1 MLFAAT
7 QQVVIAQEA
16 SNLVCILGSPVT
28 TEYPDVTIEF
38 RATDINYQAIK
49 TLNHDN
55 VTIKEDGQKYTPM
68 HIDFNRNATGLDV
81 YIIIDPGNDTD
92 LETSKAMANRF
103 LDKYGIDG
111 LDKITVLSSGE
122 RTTKTEIESSNF
134 TEVKSKIN
142 SLNRYGY
149 HEPTEILQAIS
160 YAINTIRNKDNF
172 CERPSVIM
180 VLGSVQKWTGKR
192 FDDAELKTAAIS
204 LRTPVFFIHD
214 IAKLDKNSQQ
224 FESIAKATKGYYVAI
239 NRSLDENSSEL
250 DEPIFKRISNLRGQY
265 TLTYRSA
272 SGLSGKRDIS
282 LTIGSTAVSSPL
294 QQSSYTIDLK
304 PPQVTLISPVGG
316 SDIVRTATT
325 FADPKYIYDV
335 DVVPIEFKIEWP
347 DQYERVPSKIRII
360 GVTSTGDQTIEEIN
374 ETEYS
379 RNNYKLSWNVDAIT
393 KEGANPF
400 GIRVEVIDELGLE
413 TVSTPNHFTVT
424 NLIKHAVAKQT
435 TEEIKKDLKL
445 TQYLVYVLSA
455 LILAFVVLAIIFRK
469 KIKQS
474 FSATGKIGMAIETV
488 RKTIVGGVGRRKKPI
503 ARLEVVRPTVEV
515 KSIFTE
521 SVKLG
526 RDPNVS
532 DFTFYTLNSDCSVS
546 GEHAQLV
553 RKRDGWKII
562 AISQSESPVF
572 VDEQRIEMHKE
583 TPIRDGQMIELGYN
597 DLGSALFKFVMV
609 EPGNFLD
616 FDPDHKF
623 EPETS
628 VPLDDG
634 YRRTQVNLP
643 NAGNMSYENPGQ
655 DDDLSMPD
663 FFSSTAS
670 SDDDFDALFND
681 LRENK

>member
-1 MLFAAT
+1 MFFGAF
-7 QQVVIAQEA
+7 QQKANAQEA

-28 TEYPDVTIEF
+28 TEFPDVTVEF
-38 RATDINYQAIK
+38 RATDLNYQAIK
-49 TLNHDN
+49 TLNHDS
-55 VTIKEDGQKYTPM
+55 VTVREGGEKHVPSRIN
-68 HIDFNRNATGLDV
+68 FNENATGLDI
-81 YIIIDPGNDTD
+81 YIIIDPGSFTN
-92 LETSKAMANRF
+92 LETSKAMALRF

-111 LDKITVLSSGE
+111 LDEVTVLSTGVNSTRVIG
-122 RTTKTEIESSNF
+122 KSSDLS
-134 TEVKSKIN
+134 EVKSQIN
-142 SLNRYGY
+142 SIRRSG
-149 HEPTEILQAIS
+149 HQPPTEILEAIS
-160 YAINTIRNKDNF
+160 YATNAIRDKDNL
-172 CERPSVIM
+172 CERPSVIL
-180 VLGSVQKWTGKR
+180 VLGSVQKWSSTK
-192 FDDAELKTAAIS
+192 FDESKITSVAIPF
-204 LRTPVFFIHD
+204 RTPVFFIHD
-214 IAKLDKNSQQ
+214 VSTKNENSQT
-224 FESIAKATKGYYVAI
+224 FEGIAKATKGSYAAI
-239 NRSLDENSSEL
+239 NRSFDKDSSEL
-250 DEPIFKRISNLRGQY
+250 DEPIFKRISNLRGKY
-265 TLTYRSA
+265 TLTYRSE

-282 LTIGSTAVSSPL
+282 LTIGSTVVSSPL

-304 PPQVTLISPVGG
+304 PPKVTLISPVEG
-316 SDIVRTATT
+316 SDIIRTATT

-347 DQYERVPSKIRII
+347 DKYERVPSKIRII
-360 GVTSTGDQTIEEIN
+360 GVTSAGDQTIEEIN

-379 RNNYKLSWNVDAIT
+379 RNTYVMSWNVDAIT
-393 KEGANPF
+393 REGANPF

-413 TVSTPNHFTVT
+413 TISTPSHFTVT
-424 NLIKHAVAKQT
+424 NLIQDAVAKQT
-435 TEEIKKDLKL
+435 TQEIKKDLKL
-445 TQYLVYVLSA
+445 TQYLVYVLSG
-455 LILAFVVLAIIFRK
+455 LILAFVALAIIFRK
-469 KIKQS
+469 KIKQA
-474 FSATGKIGMAIETV
+474 FSASGKIGMAIETV

-546 GEHAQLV
+546 GEHAHLV

-562 AISQSESPVF
+562 AVSQSESPVF

-583 TPIRDGQMIELGYN
+583 VPIKDGQMIELGYN
-597 DLGSALFKFVMV
+597 DLGSALFKFVMI
-609 EPGNFLD
+609 EPDNFLD

-643 NAGNMSYENPGQ
+643 TAGNVGYENSGQ

-670 SDDDFDALFND
+670 SDSDFDALFND
-681 LRENK
+681 LRDNK